1 MPMTMSPASPPS
13 KQSQNPSPF
22 TEVTPKLSGEHI
34 AAHISAEIKRM
45 QRRKQLTFP
54 NQHLSPS
61 SSPPPSCSTSH
72 HDMVDPADGRSTS
85 PSAYF
90 NALSPS
96 KKEVPLFTFKQVSL
110 VCERMI
116 KEREDQIRQQYDQ
129 VLTCKLAEQ
138 YEAFLKFNH
147 DQLHR
152 RFNEAAASYVS

>member
-1 MPMTMSPASPPS
+1 MPMTMSPSTAPA
-13 KQSQNPSPF
+13 KVQQPSPF
-22 TEVTPKLSGEHI
+22 TEATPKISSEQI
-34 AAHISAEIKRM
+34 AAQISAEIKRM
-45 QRRKQLTFP
+45 HRRKQLQFP
-54 NQHLSPS
+54 GQSTSPS
-61 SSPPPSCSTSH
+61 SSPPPCTSSQ
-72 HDMVDPADGRSTS
+72 DAQLGMFDNRSTS
-85 PSAYF
+85 PSAFF

-96 KKEVPLFTFKQVSL
+96 KKEMPLFTFKQVSM

-116 KEREDQIRQQYDQ
+116 KEREEHMRHQYDQ